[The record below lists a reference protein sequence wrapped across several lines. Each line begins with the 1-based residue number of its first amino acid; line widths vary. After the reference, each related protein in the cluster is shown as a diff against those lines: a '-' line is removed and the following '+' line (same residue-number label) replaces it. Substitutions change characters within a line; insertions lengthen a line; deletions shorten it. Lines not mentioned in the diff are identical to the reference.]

1 MVLQNSGKYKAD
13 RGQSGSEPGS
23 GKEDS
28 AEKRLQR
35 SLANDEIDIKY
46 GFDRYKESAER
57 VGWLIN
63 MHPADIL
70 DEDKRL
76 VSAVNYYFI
85 EEDGKRFKATL
96 PFRPYFLLATK
107 PDTAREVASFLT
119 KRFSGRIKSVEV
131 IQKEDL
137 DLPEVCTTSPPQIL
151 YFVIESGFPHLNYL
165 TKVKREINPAV
176 RKNKEREKSSEAYTT
191 MLSSHLMGDDF
202 NEDSKK
208 MVDQME
214 NIIDIRMTEHKLIQ
228 SFRFQDGGEELE
240 DNSRCYTKLV
250 DDLNVDELLDHLV
263 AAEIFTFDDNE
274 RVRNQLTTKDKAIR
288 LVELL
293 VHKPHSEAFETFC
306 NCLDET
312 RQSHLASVLRKE
324 KASVKPVSEGEKG
337 NTMNVDVE
345 TLQKRLSE
353 KLSDVRLINEESLS
367 ENKKIADSRKQTL
380 LYLKKQK
387 HEELEKHL
395 EELHKQINKAG
406 TEIKDHLEKVMQ
418 KEIDDLVKF
427 NGKMEREMKNESL
440 CSEAEKMLASKDYEY
455 VVRRGQKLCD
465 QLDASLKADLK
476 PPLEEGPAFSASFI
490 PGKTDPDIIRGI
502 CGKCV
507 GEGGEENCPGQ
518 SGSVVDCTD
527 LVNADLVSSNIENV
541 CGSVLHTST
550 KEKHVTHANRQDSSA
565 K

>member
-13 RGQSGSEPGS
+13 RGQLGSEPGS

-76 VSAVNYYFI
+76 VSAVDYYFI

-119 KRFSGRIKSVEV
+119 KRFTGRIKSVEV

-137 DLPEVCTTSPPQIL
+137 DLPNHLLGLKQL
-151 YFVIESGFPHLNYL
+151 YLRLSFLSVEDL

-191 MLSSHLMGDDF
+191 MLSR
-202 NEDSKK
+202 
-208 MVDQME
+208 ME
-214 NIIDIRMTEHKLIQ
+214 
-228 SFRFQDGGEELE
+228 EE
-240 DNSRCYTKLV
+240 NSRTIHRCFKVLV
-250 DDLNVDELLDHLV
+250 DSLEAVDVADRLV
-263 AAEIFTFDDNE
+263 TAEIFTVDDNQCIK
-274 RVRNQLTTKDKAIR
+274 RQLTAIDKAAT

-293 VHKPHSEAFETFC
+293 LRKPHSGAFETFC
-306 NCLDET
+306 DCLDET

-324 KASVKPVSEGEKG
+324 KASVKPVSEGGQEKR

-367 ENKKIADSRKQTL
+367 ENKKIPDSRKQTL

-427 NGKMEREMKNESL
+427 NGKVEREMKKNESL
-440 CSEAEKMLASKDYEY
+440 CSEAKKMLASKDYEY

-476 PPLEEGPAFSASFI
+476 PAPEEGPAFSASFI

-502 CGKCV
+502 CGKIDV
-507 GEGGEENCPGQ
+507 M
-518 SGSVVDCTD
+518 
-527 LVNADLVSSNIENV
+527 
-541 CGSVLHTST
+541 ST
-550 KEKHVTHANRQDSSA
+550 KEPEPQTTPAPRKEKLAPKTIDVMSKKEPSTHDNAGSKGGEKLAPENS
-565 K
+565 